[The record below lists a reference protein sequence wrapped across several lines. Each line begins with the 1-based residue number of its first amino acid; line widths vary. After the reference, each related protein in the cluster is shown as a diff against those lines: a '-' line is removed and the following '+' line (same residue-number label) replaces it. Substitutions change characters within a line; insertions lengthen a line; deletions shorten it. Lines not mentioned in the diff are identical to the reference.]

1 MMPIDVQQSAN
12 SVRMW
17 LEMRIVLPIRRSSF
31 KRAFTSIR
39 ARGSRPLAGSSRI
52 STGRVVDQRLGQ
64 AEPLLH
70 AARQAVDE
78 GVALAGQ
85 VQQLQH
91 VADDL
96 PPPGAG
102 NLVGHG
108 EEVEK
113 LPDLHAVV
121 DAEVVGHVADA
132 AADGQ
137 RVLADAVAVDDPVA
151 AGGLQAAWPESGSS
165 CSCPRRWGR

>member
-1 MMPIDVQQSAN
+1 MMPIDVQQSAS

-17 LEMRIVLPIRRSSF
+17 LEMRIVLPIRRSSLS
-31 KRAFTSIR
+31 RALTSSR
-39 ARGSRPLAGSSRI
+39 ARGIQAAGRLVEDQHGRI
-52 STGRVVDQRLGQ
+52 VDQRLGQ

-78 GVALAGQ
+78 VVAFVRQ

-91 VADDL
+91 VADHL
-96 PPPGAG
+96 LAAGAG
-102 NLVGHG
+102 NLVGDG

-113 LPDLHAVV
+113 LPDFHAVV

-132 AADGQ
+132 AADVQ
-137 RVLADAVAVDDPVA
+137 RLLGDAVAVDDPFAV
-151 AGGLQAAWPESGSS
+151 GWP
-165 CSCPRRWGR
+165 